1 MSYNTNIHLCR
12 TPTAQTDFIVHY
24 CKKAGDY
31 ITDKLDIR
39 SMSLD
44 ALGELLTDLGQPK
57 FRALQIFKWL
67 QSGVESFDEMTNIPL
82 NLRQKL
88 EDISYIATVKALRRY
103 VS

>member
-1 MSYNTNIHLCR
+1 
-12 TPTAQTDFIVHY
+12 
-24 CKKAGDY
+24 
-31 ITDKLDIR
+31 
-39 SMSLD
+39 MSLD

-88 EDISYIATVKALRRY
+88 EDIS
-103 VS
+103 